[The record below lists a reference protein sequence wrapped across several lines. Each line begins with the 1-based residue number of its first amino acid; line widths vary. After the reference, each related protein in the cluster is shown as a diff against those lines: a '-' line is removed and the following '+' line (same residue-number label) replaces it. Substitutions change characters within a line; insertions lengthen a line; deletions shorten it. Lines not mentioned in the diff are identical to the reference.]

1 MLARGRYRYSYV
13 SELCQVGRQPAGC
26 EGGGWGYL
34 CAPVCVMT
42 CACAAGRNTA
52 FTAVEQ
58 PAPAPRH
65 YPVPRLAC
73 CLFDTYQK
81 ARLTFAQAV
90 ADLATR
96 STNVKCLDSAGA
108 LELLRPLVSDA
119 NSTVRQCAVVAAA
132 RLAEHDEAVARQ
144 MLDGG
149 ILTTTL
155 ENLHKFNVYYKRSA
169 LYLIRAIAKHNEEL
183 ASMIVRF
190 GTLEHIVACMEDFD
204 TQVKE
209 NAAWAL
215 GYIGKHNEL
224 LAGKVVDAG
233 TLPLLVLAFQE
244 PEISLKQITAGALV
258 DLAKH
263 KPEAVVD
270 AGSICHLVRG
280 LDNQDPKLKRSTLCA
295 LSAVASA
302 RVELA
307 EAAVAGGALP
317 PALLHAAHH
326 AAPVRRAAACLLRD
340 IVRHSIDLAQLV
352 VNTGGCGPLVE
363 LLSENGGGARV
374 PACMALGFIAGQS
387 DQLAMAVIEA
397 KAIPA
402 LVEILQN
409 NEAEEAEVCAASWT
423 LGHIAKHSPQHSLA
437 VAVANAFPRL
447 LQLYTNPK
455 SSGEVRAR
463 ALCCLKQALQCC
475 LHRPALEPLL
485 HAAPACVLKYVL
497 AQYAKILPND
507 ARARRLFVSTGAL
520 KRIQEI
526 DTVPG
531 TSLKEYINIINS
543 CFPEEIVRYYS
554 PGYSETLLD
563 RVEAYTP
570 QVIFTN

>member
-1 MLARGRYRYSYV
+1 MSHSMSSPKNIQLV
-13 SELCQVGRQPAGC
+13 
-26 EGGGWGYL
+26 
-34 CAPVCVMT
+34 
-42 CACAAGRNTA
+42 
-52 FTAVEQ
+52 
-58 PAPAPRH
+58 
-65 YPVPRLAC
+65 
-73 CLFDTYQK
+73 FDTYQK
-81 ARLTFAQAV
+81 ARLTFAQAI

-96 STNVKCLDSAGA
+96 STNVKCLDSAGV

-119 NSTVRQCAVVAAA
+119 CSTVRQCAVVAAA

-215 GYIGKHNEL
+215 GYIGKHSEL

-307 EAAVAGGALP
+307 EATVAGGALP

-409 NEAEEAEVCAASWT
+409 DEAEEAE
-423 LGHIAKHSPQHSLA
+423 
-437 VAVANAFPRL
+437 
-447 LQLYTNPK
+447 LYTNPK

-570 QVIFTN
+570 QIPELFTDRVPSDCQSELTLEN

>member
-1 MLARGRYRYSYV
+1 MSH
-13 SELCQVGRQPAGC
+13 SMSSP
-26 EGGGWGYL
+26 
-34 CAPVCVMT
+34 
-42 CACAAGRNTA
+42 RNIQLV
-52 FTAVEQ
+52 FE
-58 PAPAPRH
+58 
-65 YPVPRLAC
+65 
-73 CLFDTYQK
+73 TYQK
-81 ARLTFAQAV
+81 ARLVFVQTMAE
-90 ADLATR
+90 LATR
-96 STNVKCLDSAGA
+96 ATNVKCLESAGV
-108 LELLRPLVSDA
+108 LELLRPLLSDA
-119 NSTVRQCAVVAAA
+119 CSTVRQCAVVAVA
-132 RLAEHDEAVARQ
+132 RLGEHDEGVARQ
-144 MLDGG
+144 LLNGG
-149 ILTTTL
+149 MVTITL
-155 ENLHKFNVYYKRSA
+155 ENLNKYNVYYKRSA
-169 LYLIRAIAKHNEEL
+169 LYLIRAVAKHNEEL
-183 ASMIVRF
+183 ASAIVRL
-190 GTLEHIVACMEDFD
+190 GALEHIVSCLEDFD

-215 GYIGKHNEL
+215 GYIGKHSEH
-224 LAGKVVDAG
+224 LAGLVVDAG

-244 PEISLKQITAGALV
+244 PEMSLKQIAAGALV
-258 DLAKH
+258 DLAQH

-270 AGSICHLVRG
+270 AGAICHLVRG
-280 LDNQDPKLKRSTLCA
+280 LENQDPKLKRSTLCA
-295 LSAVASA
+295 LGAVAGS
-302 RVELA
+302 RSELA
-307 EAAVAGGALP
+307 EAVVAGGALP
-317 PALLHAAHH
+317 PALLHAGHD

-340 IVRHSIDLAQLV
+340 IVKHSVDLAQLV

-363 LLSENGGGARV
+363 LLGETTGGTRV

-387 DQLAMAVIEA
+387 DQLAMAVIES

-409 NEAEEAEVCAASWT
+409 CEAEDADLCAAAWT

-463 ALCCLKQALQCC
+463 TSCALKQALQCC

-485 HAAPACVLKYVL
+485 HAAPACILKYVL

-507 ARARRLFVSTGAL
+507 ARARRLFVTTGAL
-520 KRIQEI
+520 KRVQEI

-543 CFPEEIVRYYS
+543 CFPEEIVRYYT
-554 PGYSETLLD
+554 PGYSESLLD

-570 QVIFTN
+570 QIPELFTDRVPSDCQSELTIENGN

>member
-1 MLARGRYRYSYV
+1 
-13 SELCQVGRQPAGC
+13 
-26 EGGGWGYL
+26 
-34 CAPVCVMT
+34 MT
-42 CACAAGRNTA
+42 HSMSSPKNIQLV
-52 FTAVEQ
+52 FE
-58 PAPAPRH
+58 
-65 YPVPRLAC
+65 
-73 CLFDTYQK
+73 TYQK
-81 ARLTFAQAV
+81 ARLAFVQSIAE
-90 ADLATR
+90 LATR
-96 STNVKCLDSAGA
+96 STNVKCLESAGVI
-108 LELLRPLVSDA
+108 ELLRPLVSDA
-119 NSTVRQCAVVAAA
+119 YSTVRQCAVVAAA
-132 RLAEHDEAVARQ
+132 RLAEHDEGVARQ
-144 MLDGG
+144 LLNGG
-149 ILTTTL
+149 MVTTVL
-155 ENLHKFNVYYKRSA
+155 ENLHKYNVYYKRSA
-169 LYLIRAIAKHNEEL
+169 LYLMRAIARHNDEL
-183 ASMIVRF
+183 ASMIVRL
-190 GTLEHIVACMEDFD
+190 GALEHIVTCLEDFD

-215 GYIGKHNEL
+215 GYIGKHNEQ
-224 LAGKVVDAG
+224 LAGQVIDAG

-258 DLAKH
+258 DLAQH

-270 AGSICHLVRG
+270 AGAICHLVRG
-280 LDNQDPKLKRSTLCA
+280 LDNQDPKLKRSVLCA
-295 LSAVASA
+295 LSAVAGGRA
-302 RVELA
+302 ELA
-307 EAAVAGGALP
+307 EAVVAGGALP

-326 AAPVRRAAACLLRD
+326 APPVRRAAACLLRD
-340 IVRHSIDLAQLV
+340 IVKHSIELAQLV

-363 LLSENGGGARV
+363 LLAESTGGSRV
-374 PACMALGFIAGQS
+374 PAFMALGFIAGQS
-387 DQLAMAVIEA
+387 DQLAMAVIES
-397 KAIPA
+397 KAVPP

-409 NEAEEAEVCAASWT
+409 NEAEEAEICAAAWT

-455 SSGEVRAR
+455 SSEEIKAR
-463 ALCCLKQALQCC
+463 ALCCLKQSLQCC

-543 CFPEEIVRYYS
+543 CFPEEIVRFYT
-554 PGYSETLLD
+554 PGYSDSLLD
-563 RVEAYTP
+563 RVETYTP
-570 QVIFTN
+570 QIPELFTDRVPSDCQSELKLEN